1 MRKIL
6 TIILLFAFSEAIIA
20 QQDPQYTQFMYN
32 NTVINPA
39 YAGNRG
45 VMSII
50 GLHRS
55 QWVGLDGA
63 PTTSNL
69 SLHTPIKNSR
79 VGLGLNLLS
88 DKIGPT
94 DESYVS
100 GDFSY
105 TIPLN
110 YDAKLSLG
118 LKAGIHSLNVDFTKL
133 DIFNSSEFLIQD
145 NIENKL
151 SPTLGLG
158 LYYHTDRFYM
168 GLSTPNILKT
178 KHFDGSNTNST
189 TFIAKEFIHYFAT
202 LGYVFDLNDHVKFKP
217 ATLVKMVKGSPLQV
231 DLTANFL
238 FNEKFTLGA
247 AYRWSA
253 AVSGLLGFQLN
264 EKMMIGLA
272 YDYDTTELSNAIN
285 NNGSYEI
292 FLRFELFNSYN
303 RVLTPRFF

>member
-6 TIILLFAFSEAIIA
+6 TIILLFAFSKAITA

-45 VMSII
+45 VMSIM

-79 VGLGLNLLS
+79 VGLGLNVLS

-94 DESYVS
+94 NETYVAA
-100 GDFSY
+100 DFSY
-105 TIPLN
+105 TIPLKN
-110 YDAKLSLG
+110 DARLSLG
-118 LKAGIHSLNVDFTKL
+118 LKGGIHSLNVDFTKL
-133 DIFNSSEFLIQD
+133 DIFNSSEFVIQD

-158 LYYHTDRFYM
+158 LYYHTDRFYI
-168 GLSTPNILKT
+168 GLSTPNTLRT
-178 KHFDGSNTNST
+178 EHFDDRNANST
-189 TFIAKEFIHYFAT
+189 TFIAREFIHYFAT

-231 DLTANFL
+231 DVTANFL
-238 FNEKFTLGA
+238 LNEKFTLGA

-264 EKMMIGLA
+264 EQMMIGFA
-272 YDYDTTELSNAIN
+272 YDYDTNELVNATN

-292 FLRFELFNSYN
+292 FLRFELFNSYK
-303 RVLTPRFF
+303 RILTPRFF